1 MSYNK
6 MKLSVGIFMLIFFI
20 FVGGFMYLLLKEKGT
35 FEKRYNYHFSTLS
48 ANSFHVGMPLKFSGF
63 NIGVIDKI
71 ALKDD
76 GEVYMTFSV
85 NKKNRKWISKDS
97 LLMIIKPLIGAP
109 YIELQSVLGN
119 PILEAGSTLDI
130 QMSDDINDMI
140 SKLEPAVNKMISTL
154 NNIESITSEFAKN
167 DSSLITTIN
176 NLQTFTNKLAK
187 NDSILTSVTGNR
199 DSTINLIKSINLT
212 TKIMDDIRNITSS
225 LDKDIIKPSSSTIKD
240 LEFIMK
246 DITQKLQALDGTVKA
261 VGSYDKDLIELKEQI
276 SVSLEKSNQ
285 IMDKVDALMQDTS
298 SSKVILP

>member
-20 FVGGFMYLLLKEKGT
+20 VVTGFIYLLLKEKGT
-35 FEKRYNYHFSTLS
+35 FEQRYSYHFSTIS
-48 ANSFHVGMPLKFSGF
+48 ANSFYVEMPLKFSGF

-76 GEVYMTFSV
+76 GTVYMTFSV
-85 NKKNRKWISKDS
+85 NKENRKWISKDS
-97 LLMIIKPLIGAP
+97 LLMIIKPLIGTP
-109 YIELQSVLGN
+109 YIELHSVLGN

-130 QMSDDINDMI
+130 EISDDINDMI
-140 SKLEPAVNKMISTL
+140 SKLEPAVDKMIATI
-154 NNIESITSEFAKN
+154 NNIESITSEFAKD
-167 DSSLITTIN
+167 DSSLATTIN
-176 NLQTFTNKLAK
+176 NLQVFTNKLAK
-187 NDSILTSVTGNR
+187 DDSILTSVTGNK

-212 TKIMDDIRNITSS
+212 TKIIEEIHNITSS
-225 LDKDIIKPSSSTIKD
+225 LDKSIIKPSSNTISE
-240 LEFIMK
+240 LEHIMK

-261 VGSYDKDLIELKEQI
+261 VGSYDKELVELKEQI
-276 SVSLEKSNQ
+276 SISLEKSNQ